1 MSTTDEATTI
11 GPRVE
16 MESKFTAV
24 DYTIFGLMLA
34 VSIGIGIY
42 CAVKSRGKE
51 STQEYMLGGRNMSP
65 LPVAMSLLG
74 GVISSISILDNITEV
89 IFCDDVHRRLP
100 KCNAITSSGN
110 STEMYFFG
118 TQLATSL
125 LGFIPGTIFLNQVM
139 LPVLYNLKIVSL
151 NEYLEIRFKSR
162 VLRTVGTV
170 CQMVVKTSLMGMV
183 LYAPSLALSTVTNL
197 STLSSMIIMG
207 AICTFYI
214 TIGGVKAVVY
224 TDVMQTLVMF
234 LGVLVVVIICCVDL
248 GGLGNM
254 WRIANEGNRIEF
266 FNLDSSP
273 FVRHTFWSTFVL
285 GFFVMIGS
293 IGLNQAVYQRFASV
307 SSLRIAK
314 RLSIFFLVGVYC
326 LWTLFFLS
334 GLVAFATYSTCDPLT
349 SGKITKPDQ
358 ILPFLVTDKLSHLT
372 GLAGVFV
379 SAVYGGVLSSLSS
392 TGNSLACM
400 IWEDFLKHR
409 PYFSGLSS
417 KSATNVVK
425 IISSFTGVLAVIF
438 GLLVGS
444 LGNVFHVIF
453 SITSSVIGPLAGL
466 YVTGMCLPWVTAKGG
481 IVGITVSMTYG
492 LWIVVGKFIRGGG
505 SPPRLPLST
514 SGCPE
519 ALFNASVNA
528 FLNITTVG
536 DSHLP
541 TSTLS
546 DGLLPIT
553 TLANTTG
560 LEGKSKEDHLPSFES
575 TIMSVSEVWRHWLVH
590 TGPNHPKEL
599 VSGTINPT
607 CEKLYVK
614 LWKSFGG
621 QGEASS
627 TRHRELQVEESSMKM
642 LNSDSPPLIP
652 LTTP

>member
-1 MSTTDEATTI
+1 
-11 GPRVE
+11 

-74 GVISSISILDNITEV
+74 GVISSISIL
-89 IFCDDVHRRLP
+89 
-100 KCNAITSSGN
+100 GN

-560 LEGKSKEDHLPSFES
+560 LEGSAAKTPYDVSYCYSG
-575 TIMSVSEVWRHWLVH
+575 TICMIMTMVISSLASLC